1 MEIPYLLRFRER
13 DKVIGTPM
21 KWFIP
26 ATVVTLILLPAWG
39 SAYAVSF
46 LVSTFMYVALAGSWN
61 LFSGM
66 TGYAS
71 LGQGLFFGIG
81 AYAFAVSTVLLSWP
95 PVAGIVLAALV
106 SGIGAVFLGFVLL
119 TTRIRVA
126 YFAIVMLGFNEIT
139 KTVVANIKAIGS
151 SSGLTIP
158 PLPSNL
164 IAYYF
169 LLGLA
174 VAVTAIS
181 YLIKRSQWGLGLKA
195 ILADEVAAEVTGV
208 GTVSHKMVM
217 FILSAILTGLTGSMI
232 AWYWSYIDPYMAF
245 DLGVSFDMVVMAIF
259 GGVGTVMGP
268 VLGAVIMSVVKEA
281 LSTSIPQFHTIIFGA
296 LVLALIM
303 WCPGGL
309 MQAVDVL
316 RRRLKRDAGP
326 VVGRVER

>member
-1 MEIPYLLRFRER
+1 MM
-13 DKVIGTPM
+13 GTPS
-21 KWFIP
+21 KWMIT
-26 ATVVTLILLPAWG
+26 AIVTALFLLPSWG
-39 SAYAVSF
+39 SAYVISF

-71 LGQGLFFGIG
+71 LGQGLFFGVG
-81 AYAFAVSTVLLSWP
+81 AYAFGVSTVLLNWH
-95 PVAGIVLAALV
+95 PVAAIVLAAV
-106 SGIGAVFLGFVLL
+106 ASGVGAVLLGFVLL

-158 PLPSNL
+158 PLGSNL

-169 LLGLA
+169 LLV
-174 VAVTAIS
+174 VASGVTAIA
-181 YLIKRSQWGLGLKA
+181 YVIKRTRWGLGLKA

-208 GTVSHKMVM
+208 GTVAHKMVV
-217 FILSAILTGLTGSMI
+217 FALSAILIGLTGSMI

-245 DLGVSFDMVVMAIF
+245 DLAVSFDMVVMAIF
-259 GGVGTVMGP
+259 GGVGTAMGP
-268 VLGAVIMSVVKEA
+268 VLGAVIMSAVKEG
-281 LSTSIPQFHTIIFGA
+281 LSTSIPQFHTIIFGV

-309 MQAVDVL
+309 IQVVDVL
-316 RRRLKRDAGP
+316 RGRLRSDPRPAAGRT
-326 VVGRVER
+326 VR